1 MTANVDMQTYLR
13 NRTDD
18 EVLRMMQDPL
28 FLQGLSRQDM
38 QEMLE
43 EMGNRLE
50 QRIQDMECAN
60 SRACSCV

>member
-18 EVLRMMQDPL
+18 EVLGMMQDPL
-28 FLQGLSRQDM
+28 FLQGLSRKDL
-38 QEMLE
+38 QEMVE
-43 EMGNRLE
+43 EMGRRLE
-50 QRIQDMECAN
+50 QRVQDMECAQ